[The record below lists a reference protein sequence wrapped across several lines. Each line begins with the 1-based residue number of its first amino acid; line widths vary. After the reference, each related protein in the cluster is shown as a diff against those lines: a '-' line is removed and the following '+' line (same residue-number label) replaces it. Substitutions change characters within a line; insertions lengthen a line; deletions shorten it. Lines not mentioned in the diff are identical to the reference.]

1 MPDERARHSMKLTDS
16 PFHAFQAPRAP
27 DDDLEH
33 IDILTEHASWVHDAT
48 APDIS
53 RACYV
58 SDVPDEALVL
68 LDRLVTALETTR
80 DDMPHATLQDM
91 ELGIVSEWRI
101 ILATHARR
109 ARAERMRHAPATDI

>member
-1 MPDERARHSMKLTDS
+1 M
-16 PFHAFQAPRAP
+16 
-27 DDDLEH
+27 
-33 IDILTEHASWVHDAT
+33 
-48 APDIS
+48 
-53 RACYV
+53 